1 MVRGSEKMLECFV
14 RYIEK
19 TSLDRG
25 KCPWKVAI
33 AERNSSYL
41 MSIKLDPTYLKNHND
56 SFVLKSYIV
65 LGMIIG
71 NVYLLSEH
79 FDIQVR
85 NVSENISEDP
95 LKTEVCIEIEE
106 KIREINFFKSQSIID
121 KYIKQYASKTILAN
135 EHNNINDDD
144 SQKLVFKA
152 KDNSPQSWINL
163 GKELIDLWGKF
174 EDKEIKLYLT
184 DANISIKVEKNKNQ
198 EGVFEKMQ
206 FDDPLELINSKYGNK
221 QIKRFKNVSDK

>member
-1 MVRGSEKMLECFV
+1 
-14 RYIEK
+14 
-19 TSLDRG
+19 
-25 KCPWKVAI
+25 
-33 AERNSSYL
+33 

-56 SFVLKSYIV
+56 SFVLKAYIV

-85 NVSENISEDP
+85 HLSENISEDP

-121 KYIKQYASKTILAN
+121 KYIKQYANKTMLVDEKVN
-135 EHNNINDDD
+135 LNDDD
-144 SQKLVFKA
+144 LQELVFKE

-184 DANISIKVEKNKNQ
+184 DANITIRAGSIKDQQNA
-198 EGVFEKMQ
+198 
-206 FDDPLELINSKYGNK
+206 S
-221 QIKRFKNVSDK
+221 